1 MAGAGVSHFQ
11 TFIGQKSVKQSAQTL
26 DMIQKT
32 EEKCAKSYC
41 TFVIA
46 QKKKLQFI

>member
-32 EEKCAKSYC
+32 EKNVLKATVHLLLLRK
-41 TFVIA
+41 
-46 QKKKLQFI
+46 